1 VLTFTC
7 SAVLNLNLVTR
18 RAPKYEGSLVTVDG
32 LEEGMMEQQMPK
44 SLHDILPQAFKDR
57 YVMWEGMSH
66 AWHICRPSQGS
77 LRVSLSSKVRCGCR

>member
-1 VLTFTC
+1 MLTFTC
-7 SAVLNLNLVTR
+7 FAVLNLNLVTR

-57 YVMWEGMSH
+57 YVVLEEGIS
-66 AWHICRPSQGS
+66 
-77 LRVSLSSKVRCGCR
+77 